1 MSVPSTAYQV
11 YTLKHHFNGVLQREY
26 SFAKYL
32 AAYPDENTIKA
43 KFKVD
48 GILKE
53 NSTAS
58 FIGYLNIATDNDLFH
73 DVSQIGIVWHEKRLL
88 ADAGLN
94 RKGEGRILQVLNTDT
109 TDYELSPDNYP
120 ARINNSRIF
129 YWFYSPLY
137 NAVTSGTVQISAD
150 GINWTTIYNKS
161 AMSEDLPAFGYIDTP
176 AFIERSGLFY
186 LKTTTVNA
194 VGTYTSTTYQFVV
207 KMVVDTYKFDASNAS
222 DAVNGQSRTVY
233 RNTLNYLSYINE
245 GNDATSFF
253 ANENVPPTEASL
265 GFYVKDN
272 TWYQYAYNANAGRN
286 VLNDFGPCE
295 AGGYP
300 PGDPGNIVH
309 TPEQKDYRGYDRDDL
324 SAAEWEV
331 NSGNYDYNTLYLDT
345 VVDYD
350 NNTTVI
356 WAYTDSSHTTF
367 ARDGY
372 YVAGEMV
379 EGITTAIEVF
389 NGIVT
394 IIY

>member
-1 MSVPSTAYQV
+1 MAAPGTAYQI
-11 YTLKHHFNGVLQREY
+11 YSKLDKLLSVLQKSY
-26 SFAKYL
+26 SFAKFL
-32 AAYPDENTIKA
+32 AAYPTVTDVKS

-48 GILKE
+48 GVLKE
-53 NSTAS
+53 GTTA
-58 FIGYLNIATDNDLFH
+58 FIGYLNFATENDVFH
-73 DVSQIGIVWHEKRLL
+73 DVAQLGVVWHGKRLL

-94 RKGEGRILQVLNTDT
+94 RKGEGRILKVLNTST

-129 YWFYSPLY
+129 WWFYSPLY
-137 NAVTSGTVQISAD
+137 NAISAGTVQISLN
-150 GINWTTIYNKS
+150 GINWTTIYNKA
-161 AMSEDLPAFGYIDTP
+161 AMSEDTPAFGYLDSP
-176 AFIERSGLFY
+176 SFIEKSGTYY
-186 LKTTTVNA
+186 LKTTAVNA
-194 VGTYTSTTYQFVV
+194 VGTYTSNTYQFVV
-207 KMVVDTYKFDASNAS
+207 KMVADTYKFDASNAS
-222 DAVNGQSRTVY
+222 DAINGQTRAIY

-272 TWYQYAYNANAGRN
+272 TWYQYVYNGDAERN
-286 VLNDFGPCE
+286 VLYDFGPCTP
-295 AGGYP
+295 GGFP

-309 TPEQKDYRGYDRDDL
+309 NAEQKDYRGYDRDDL
-324 SAAEWEV
+324 STAEWEV
-331 NSGNYDYNTLYLDT
+331 NSGNYDDSTLYLDT

-350 NNTTVI
+350 NETTVI
-356 WAYTDSSHTTF
+356 WAYTDSSHTTY

-379 EGITTAIEVF
+379 EGITDAIEVF
-389 NGIVT
+389 SGIVT